1 MQGLE
6 IQTDINFTVPSFL
19 RETLL
24 QDIYML
30 SIQQLEKPYKSTL
43 MGGYLG
49 LGPFTGIDK
58 LSSNHLTHDEVLL
71 YELKD
76 KNHIDH

>member
-1 MQGLE
+1 
-6 IQTDINFTVPSFL
+6 
-19 RETLL
+19 
-24 QDIYML
+24 ML
-30 SIQQLEKPYKSTL
+30 SIQQLEKTYRSDL

-58 LSSNHLTHDEVLL
+58 LESNHLNHDEVLL